1 MITANP
7 RQRSFCNASIAVGLI
22 VFQHLFRTVSPP
34 LIIWIACREDSYV
47 AMHSKRALISHILP
61 FVAALPLLFLTFG
74 AEHLGSVLG
83 YIILFIIIYF
93 GTFIYNIVKGIQ
105 VLREYA

>member
-1 MITANP
+1 M
-7 RQRSFCNASIAVGLI
+7 RQLLSALSYFSIFFAPFL
-22 VFQHLFRTVSPP
+22 LP
-34 LIIWIACREDSYV
+34 LIIWIACREDLYV

>member
-1 MITANP
+1 M
-7 RQRSFCNASIAVGLI
+7 RQLLSALSYFSIFFAPFIFPII
-22 VFQHLFRTVSPP
+22 V
-34 LIIWIACREDSYV
+34 WIASNDSYV

-61 FVAALPLLFLTFG
+61 FVAAVPLLILTFG
-74 AEHLGSVLG
+74 ADNPGSVLG
-83 YIILFIIIYF
+83 YVILFIIIYF